1 MRKFIFKTLA
11 ALAVILTVSVPSYS
25 ATVPADTITA
35 GAVFA
40 DLPLST
46 LDILSRRNRLDM
58 LDYYDVDSI
67 YKAKNNM
74 EGFSEL
80 VKVTPRYLDVKI
92 TPVTRMQIVTLRD
105 FKGKRNEP
113 VAAVFYTID
122 SDNQAA
128 DTDVTFLDSDMKD
141 LPRKK
146 YLEYPEITEF
156 FNTSD
161 KQVLEMIEDLVPF
174 PTIEIIPSENGV
186 DITARLTVGAY
197 MGEEDFSKIKPYM
210 KPSLQFRWNG
220 KKYERIR

>member
-1 MRKFIFKTLA
+1 MKNLIFKTLTI
-11 ALAVILTVSVPSYS
+11 LAVFLAVSIPSYS
-25 ATVPADTITA
+25 ATAAPDSITA

-40 DLPLST
+40 DLPLNT

-67 YKAKNNM
+67 YQAKNNM
-74 EGFSEL
+74 EGLSEL
-80 VKVTPRYLDVKI
+80 VKVTPRYLNVKI

-105 FKGKRNEP
+105 RRDKKNEP

-128 DTDVTFLDSDMKD
+128 DTDVTFLASDMKE

-146 YLEYPEITEF
+146 YLEYPDITDF
-156 FNTSD
+156 FDTSD
-161 KQVLEMIEDLVPF
+161 KRVKEMIEDLVPF